1 MELKP
6 GAEHSWPLIRSRIE
20 EQGKMRSLDF
30 SRYALTSC
38 VTAAMLAGCGGSQ
51 PPIGAPGA
59 MPQTS
64 ALATDADRGKSW
76 MLPGSSSGDLIY
88 ATGGCDAVC
97 VFSYPKG
104 ELVGS
109 LSLTG
114 AVRGD
119 CSDSAGDVFITND
132 YQVLEYAHG
141 ATSPSQ
147 TLSVPGGQAS
157 GCAIDPVTGNLAVVV
172 NDGDKNIAIY
182 PDAQGTPALYS
193 SHLTS
198 VACGYDNAANLFVS
212 GVGPSTNAISELPDG
227 ASDFSVL
234 SVGRDLGNPGQVQ
247 WDGKYIAY
255 EGLTHRH
262 IKVSRL
268 KVSASSATIVGT
280 TRFGPI
286 QNAYLSWIF
295 GDEILIPYFRGLK
308 TNQIGLW
315 AYPKGGKQLSKMQGV
330 SNSKFTIF
338 RGVTVSVSD

>member
-1 MELKP
+1 MKLSDI
-6 GAEHSWPLIRSRIE
+6 GRL
-20 EQGKMRSLDF
+20 
-30 SRYALTSC
+30 
-38 VTAAMLAGCGGSQ
+38 VTLMTTVTFAFAGCGGAGTTSAV
-51 PPIGAPGA
+51 PLGA
-59 MPQTS
+59 MTQNRTHRM
-64 ALATDADRGKSW
+64 T
-76 MLPGSSSGDLIY
+76 GSSGALIY
-88 ATGGCDAVC
+88 ATGGCGGAC

-212 GVGPSTNAISELPDG
+212 GVGPSANGISELPNG

-247 WDGKYIAY
+247 WDGKYITY
-255 EGLTHRH
+255 EGLTHRR

-268 KVSASSATIVGT
+268 KISASSATIVGT
-280 TRFGPI
+280 THFRGPI

-295 GDEILIPYFRGLK
+295 GDDILIPYAIRGLN
-308 TNQIGLW
+308 TNRIGLW
-315 AYPKGGKQLSKMQGV
+315 AYPKGGKQLSKLQGV

-338 RGVTVSVSD
+338 RGATVSVSE

>member
-1 MELKP
+1 M
-6 GAEHSWPLIRSRIE
+6 
-20 EQGKMRSLDF
+20 
-30 SRYALTSC
+30 LT
-38 VTAAMLAGCGGSQ
+38 GCGGSQ
-51 PPIGAPGA
+51 PPIAAQGA
-59 MPQTS
+59 MPQSWVT
-64 ALATDADRGKSW
+64 ATHTDRGKSW
-76 MLPGSSSGDLIY
+76 MLPEAKSGDLIY
-88 ATGGCDAVC
+88 AAGGCDAVC

-109 LSLTG
+109 LTLTG

-157 GCAIDPVTGNLAVVV
+157 ACAIDPVTGNLAVVV

-212 GVGPSTNAISELPDG
+212 GVGRSANAISELPNG

-234 SVGRDLGNPGQVQ
+234 SVGGELGNPGQVQ
-247 WDGKYIAY
+247 WDGKHITY
-255 EGLTHRH
+255 EGLSHRN
-262 IKVSRL
+262 IRVSRL
-268 KVSASSATIVGT
+268 KISASSATIVGT
-280 TRFGPI
+280 TRFGGAI
-286 QNAYLSWIF
+286 QNAYLSGIF
-295 GDEILIPYFRGLK
+295 GDEILIPYSIRGFQ
-308 TNQIGLW
+308 THQIGLW
-315 AYPKGGKQLSKMQGV
+315 AYPKGGKQLSKMQPF
-330 SNSKFTIF
+330 SDSKLAIF
-338 RGVTVSVSD
+338 RGVTVSVSE

>member
-1 MELKP
+1 MRRRRDDKRCAAGRDDASL
-6 GAEHSWPLIRSRIE
+6 GAHR
-20 EQGKMRSLDF
+20 M
-30 SRYALTSC
+30 A
-38 VTAAMLAGCGGSQ
+38 
-51 PPIGAPGA
+51 
-59 MPQTS
+59 
-64 ALATDADRGKSW
+64 
-76 MLPGSSSGDLIY
+76 GSSGALIY
-88 ATGGCDAVC
+88 ATGGCGGAC

-212 GVGPSTNAISELPDG
+212 GVGPSANGISELPNG

-247 WDGKYIAY
+247 WDGKYITY
-255 EGLTHRH
+255 EGLSHRR

-280 TRFGPI
+280 TRFRGPI

-295 GDEILIPYFRGLK
+295 GDDILIPYAIRGLN
-308 TNQIGLW
+308 TNRIGLW
-315 AYPKGGKQLSKMQGV
+315 AYPKGGKQLSKLQGV

-338 RGVTVSVSD
+338 RGVTVSVSE

>member
-1 MELKP
+1 MKRTGL
-6 GAEHSWPLIRSRIE
+6 S
-20 EQGKMRSLDF
+20 
-30 SRYALTSC
+30 YALTIG
-38 VTAAMLAGCGGSQ
+38 VAAALLAGCGGSQ
-51 PPIGAPGA
+51 TPIGAPGA
-59 MPQTS
+59 MPLTS
-64 ALATDADRGKSW
+64 AATHADRGKSW
-76 MLPGSSSGDLIY
+76 IKPGASSAAALIY
-88 ATGGCDAVC
+88 ATGGCGGTC
-97 VFSYPKG
+97 VFSYPMG

-212 GVGPSTNAISELPDG
+212 GVGPSANAISELPSG
-227 ASDFSVL
+227 GSDFAVL
-234 SVGRDLGNPGQVQ
+234 SVGGDLGNPGQVQ
-247 WDGKYIAY
+247 WDGKYITY
-255 EGLTHRH
+255 EGLTHRR

-268 KVSASSATIVGT
+268 NVSASSATIVGT
-280 TRFGPI
+280 TRFGGPI

-295 GDEILIPYFRGLK
+295 GDEILIPYLRGLK

-315 AYPKGGKQLSKMQGV
+315 AYPKGGKQLKKMQGV
-330 SNSKFTIF
+330 SNSKFAIF
-338 RGVTVSVSD
+338 RGVTVSVSE

>member
-1 MELKP
+1 MKGFGL
-6 GAEHSWPLIRSRIE
+6 GS
-20 EQGKMRSLDF
+20 
-30 SRYALTSC
+30 YAISGGVAL
-38 VTAAMLAGCGGSQ
+38 ALLAGCGGSQ
-51 PPIGAPGA
+51 PPSGAPGA
-59 MPQTS
+59 IPQTS
-64 ALATDADRGKSW
+64 AIATHADRGKSW
-76 MLPGSSSGDLIY
+76 LLPEAKSGDLIY
-88 ATGGCDAVC
+88 ATGGCGGTC

-212 GVGPSTNAISELPDG
+212 GVGRTANAISELPNG

-234 SVGRDLGNPGQVQ
+234 SVGGELGNPGQVQ
-247 WDGKYIAY
+247 WDGKHITY
-255 EGLTHRH
+255 EGLSHRN
-262 IKVSRL
+262 IRVSRL
-268 KVSASSATIVGT
+268 KISASSATIVGT
-280 TRFGPI
+280 TRFGGAI
-286 QNAYLSWIF
+286 QNAYLSGIF
-295 GDEILIPYFRGLK
+295 GDEILIPYSIRGFQ
-308 TNQIGLW
+308 THQIGLW
-315 AYPKGGKQLSKMQGV
+315 AYPKGGKQLSKMQPF
-330 SNSKFTIF
+330 SDSKLAIF
-338 RGVTVSVSD
+338 RGVTVSVSE

>member
-1 MELKP
+1 MKGFGL
-6 GAEHSWPLIRSRIE
+6 GS
-20 EQGKMRSLDF
+20 
-30 SRYALTSC
+30 YAISGGVAL
-38 VTAAMLAGCGGSQ
+38 ALLAGCGGSQ
-51 PPIGAPGA
+51 PPSGAPGA
-59 MPQTS
+59 IPQTS
-64 ALATDADRGKSW
+64 AIATHADRGKSW
-76 MLPGSSSGDLIY
+76 ILPEAKSGDLIY
-88 ATGGCDAVC
+88 ATGGCGGTC

-212 GVGPSTNAISELPDG
+212 GVGRSANAISELPNG

-234 SVGRDLGNPGQVQ
+234 SVGGELGNPGQVQ
-247 WDGKYIAY
+247 WDGKYITY
-255 EGLTHRH
+255 EGLSHRH

-268 KVSASSATIVGT
+268 TISASSATIVGT
-280 TRFGPI
+280 TRFGGAI

-295 GDEILIPYFRGLK
+295 GDEILIPYSIRGFN
-308 TNQIGLW
+308 THQIGLW
-315 AYPKGGKQLSKMQGV
+315 GYPKGGKQLSKMQPF
-330 SNSKFTIF
+330 SNSKLAIF
-338 RGVTVSVSD
+338 RGVTVSVSE